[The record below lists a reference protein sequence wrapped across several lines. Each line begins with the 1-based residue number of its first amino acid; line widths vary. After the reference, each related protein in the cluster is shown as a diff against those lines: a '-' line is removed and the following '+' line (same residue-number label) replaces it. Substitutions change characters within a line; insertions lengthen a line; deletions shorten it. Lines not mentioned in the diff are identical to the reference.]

1 MTCPT
6 CTQDIKKTFK
16 DKKIKSLEET
26 GESIS
31 KNLSNL
37 KTDINILLNE
47 IEAADDISM
56 KCHDMRTDISAIE
69 REIIRLQ
76 KENLRREKE
85 IDKLQT
91 VTPNID
97 KEQSA
102 LVEFQMSLEETM
114 KSCSHVNKKLDEFQV
129 ISHLLKDLSLIH
141 I

>member
-1 MTCPT
+1 M
-6 CTQDIKKTFK
+6 
-16 DKKIKSLEET
+16 
-26 GESIS
+26 
-31 KNLSNL
+31 
-37 KTDINILLNE
+37 LNE

-102 LVEFQMSLEETM
+102 LVELNI
-114 KSCSHVNKKLDEFQV
+114 V
-129 ISHLLKDLSLIH
+129 
-141 I
+141 